1 MFKNQI
7 IPRIVE
13 KTPEGRLIYDIY
25 SRLLEERIVFL
36 GGPIIDITANLV
48 IAQILLLASKDPK
61 KEIQIYI
68 NSPGGLVSDTLAIYD
83 TMQYVQAPISTVC
96 IGTAASGAALLLA
109 AGTKGKRF
117 ALPNVDIM
125 LHQIMGRAA
134 GQAIEIEI
142 ASKQMGKVKNRL
154 NRILAHHTG
163 QPLKTIEKDTDRDFF
178 LSAEQAK
185 DYGLIDEVIKTKTST
200 KTNDK
205 Q

>member
-7 IPRIVE
+7 IPKIIE
-13 KTPEGRLIYDIY
+13 KTPEGRLMYDIY

-36 GGPIIDITANLV
+36 GSPIIDVTANLV

-61 KEIQIYI
+61 KEIQVYI
-68 NSPGGLVSDTLAIYD
+68 NSPGGVVSDTLAIYD

-109 AGTKGKRF
+109 AGEKGRRF
-117 ALPNVDIM
+117 ALPNTDIM

-142 ASKQMGKVKNRL
+142 ASKHMSGVKKRINK
-154 NRILAHHTG
+154 ILAHHTG
-163 QPLKTIEKDTDRDFF
+163 QPLKTIENDTDRDFF
-178 LSAEQAK
+178 LSAEEAK
-185 DYGLIDEVIKTKTST
+185 EYGLIDEVIKTKTNKKNL
-200 KTNDK
+200 KT
-205 Q
+205 